1 MTKQKIPLVINGNIK
16 NVDDGC
22 KLFILTIFD
31 RNKALDFIK
40 ELREQKILDKRK
52 RCHICNQLLPKYK
65 VNYCSPECY
74 KTGHDKAH
82 KKALWRKLRRIFNQ
96 PISPSLAY
104 EKKSK
109 FNTVGRTQ

>member
-1 MTKQKIPLVINGNIK
+1 MANLVINGNIK
-16 NVDDGC
+16 NVNDGC

-40 ELREQKILDKRK
+40 ELREQKILDQRK
-52 RCHICNQLLPKYK
+52 RCRICNQLLPKSRVK
-65 VNYCSPECY
+65 YCSPECCKVGLY
-74 KTGHDKAH
+74 KAH
-82 KKALWRKLRRIFNQ
+82 SKASWRFLLRKFNQ

-109 FNTVGRTQ
+109 FNTIRR